1 MDNRQNTVQI
11 ASSQINAI
19 SNYENITPSEIARE
33 KQLELHDIMY
43 KKAVASMKAEY
54 NSIFKN
60 SEYVITELGN
70 GSICDAPFVS
80 ISVWK
85 NENTSTSPKRYL
97 FSLEKWWPAALNTD
111 NATSDNAYIT
121 IINNKTSKKPKF
133 GYVTDWTNSECVY
146 IDYVNNKAEITN
158 KIYGWKRKIDLNLFF
173 SINKEEILIPMS
185 ESMKKSV
192 SGDMFSYQYKNGVV
206 L

>member
-11 ASSQINAI
+11 ATSQINAI
-19 SNYENITPSEIARE
+19 SNYENITPNEIVTE

-54 NSIFKN
+54 ISIFKN

-70 GSICDAPFVS
+70 GAINSASFVS
-80 ISVWK
+80 ISVWPHGSA
-85 NENTSTSPKRYL
+85 STSPVRYL
-97 FSLEKWWPAALNTD
+97 FSLEKWWPTAINTD
-111 NATSDNAYIT
+111 NLTSDVSINV
-121 IINNKTSKKPKF
+121 INNKTSKKPKF
-133 GYVTDWTNSECVY
+133 GCVTDWTNSECVY
-146 IDYVNNKAEITN
+146 IDYINNKAEITN

-173 SINKEEILIPMS
+173 SINKEEVLIPMS